1 MSEAADDDLYYEM
14 ANLYPRETGLPMT
27 VWVSP
32 RGRAQHDVRIKVHT
46 THGNRMI
53 IANTAAVAVRPV
65 PRVVEGQL
73 NQPDEQAVFRWV
85 ALNEDA
91 LVAYWDGQIGTIELG
106 QRLQPL
112 SPAIPP

>member
-1 MSEAADDDLYYEM
+1 MSEASDDDLYYEM

-27 VWVSP
+27 VWINP

-53 IANTAAVAVRPV
+53 IANTAVVAVRPT
-65 PRVVEGQL
+65 
-73 NQPDEQAVFRWV
+73 
-85 ALNEDA
+85 A
-91 LVAYWDGQIGTIELG
+91 LVANWDGQIGTIELG

-112 SPAIPP
+112 SPPIPP